1 MALSSRLKVL
11 SWSVVL
17 VSSAGL
23 AQVEPPVCTG
33 ASRVFTATGQVQSFV
48 VPAGVTSV
56 TIDAA
61 GAAGGAATDLGTQTA
76 AGGSGARLVAS
87 FAVTPGETL
96 SVVVGA
102 GGGSNV
108 VSDSGG
114 GGGASYVY
122 RTATASG
129 LLLAAAGGGGAFET
143 VAGGDGQVG
152 AAQAGGGFGV
162 PGAAGSG
169 GNGGGGGTGYCNTGA
184 GGGGLLT
191 DGGDGFNDVNCGGVP
206 VGGGKA
212 LANGSAG
219 GTAASGSNGGFGGGG
234 GGGSSAGG
242 GGGGGY
248 NGGGGGSLGPALRRV
263 RPEQRRRLGVDLL
276 RGSCAAGGIAWQPG
290 GSRCAS
296 GHHCRLGARA
306 QGARLSRATRSE
318 SGAFTPHRAGGP
330 AGSPD
335 RH

>member
-1 MALSSRLKVL
+1 MAEMETGGLGMALSSRLKVL

-248 NGGGGGSLGPALRRV
+248 NGGGGGSLGRGGGGGSYLDPGAAQLFAVSGLNSGDGSVSICYVAPALPV
-263 RPEQRRRLGVDLL
+263 ASPGSLAALAVLLAITAAWALGRKAL
-276 RGSCAAGGIAWQPG
+276 A
-290 GSRCAS
+290 
-296 GHHCRLGARA
+296 
-306 QGARLSRATRSE
+306 
-318 SGAFTPHRAGGP
+318 
-330 AGSPD
+330 
-335 RH
+335 